1 MKEREKEILGLIIES
16 HIKESRPI
24 GSVYLC
30 QRYNLKNS
38 PATVRNIMVSLE
50 KQGLLSHTYTSSG
63 RVPTKEG
70 FKYYVEFLKEE
81 DALEDYPVSLDFY
94 SLPDFNID
102 EVINHSLDVLTQ
114 LSGYTSLMAISGR
127 DEKLFFRGVRFMLEQ
142 PEFENI
148 DRLKHIFYTLEVKID
163 ELQSLLFNCISEKI
177 QIFVGDDIGVDEF
190 SDCSLVVSGLRE
202 KQLAFAIALLGPM
215 RMNYAKAS
223 ACLSSV
229 RNQLEEVVEE
239 FI

>member
-1 MKEREKEILGLIIES
+1 
-16 HIKESRPI
+16 
-24 GSVYLC
+24 
-30 QRYNLKNS
+30 
-38 PATVRNIMVSLE
+38 
-50 KQGLLSHTYTSSG
+50 
-63 RVPTKEG
+63 
-70 FKYYVEFLKEE
+70 
-81 DALEDYPVSLDFY
+81 
-94 SLPDFNID
+94 LPDFNID

-177 QIFVGDDIGVDEF
+177 QIFVGDDIGVEEF

-202 KQLAFAIALLGPM
+202 KQLAVAIALLGPM